1 MQRVKSQSTQNVGTQ
16 ITEQTDQ
23 AQASH
28 SLKSTISEVSHLHLL
43 EGGFFGL
50 VGQQVRK
57 IPLIYIYMTVDEGGL
72 DEMASCM
79 TVRMRWSM

>member
-1 MQRVKSQSTQNVGTQ
+1 MQRAKSQSTQNVGTR
-16 ITEQTDQ
+16 ITEQMDQ

-57 IPLIYIYMTVDEGGL
+57 IPLIYMTGDEGGL